1 MAGEVAQNNN
11 DALSA
16 ILQQLFV
23 GTGKETTKTTSDPAN
38 TNALQQLMAVLTGT
52 AGGAKGDF
60 SKQAA
65 ITDSTGQV
73 AKLVNDSLQNALPDI
88 SSLNTKSGLYNS
100 TTTKQLVDDLLARTS
115 LQGQQATQE
124 NIKNYAAIQQGNSQ
138 VASQAVN
145 AGTNAVQVGNRQVT
159 KQTAPIANPLLSLGL
174 GLGKSLLNKSGVT
187 DKIGKAIKDIFN
199 PATSISASDS
209 AGAVSAIGNSTANLG
224 NFQTPSFGA
233 NSPFSSVNFT
243 GVPLDIGS
251 SGNNVG
257 SLLSS
262 LDSSSFSD
270 ILKSSPSVDVAGAA
284 GSAAGGIDANSLLGS
299 GGDSVGG
306 SLVQSLLG
314 SSNSVAGAF
323 SGASPSIFGT
333 AVGNGVSSSALSG
346 IQSIVGGGI
355 GDLFGA
361 ASGGLAGSLAANV
374 GGNGLFGGID
384 FLGSAGSNLGGLANG
399 FNSSLSSALPFA
411 GSVLDAFQGN
421 FGGGLGGAIG
431 TLFGPPV
438 IGPLLGNFIGSNIGS
453 IGDAVGS
460 VVGAVGDALSS
471 VICTEL
477 ARQGFITKELLAK
490 DTAYARSNLSL
501 TTMAGYH
508 AWAIP
513 VVRLMRKSSLLTRL
527 IAPFG
532 IKFCNHVAGNRNIVG
547 ALVLN
552 IGTPICFAIGK
563 CVETLDKTGAY
574 NHG

>member
-1 MAGEVAQNNN
+1 MTDVVAQNNN

-124 NIKNYAAIQQGNSQ
+124 NIKNYATIQQGNSQ
-138 VASQAVN
+138 IASQAVN
-145 AGTNAVQVGNRQVT
+145 AGTNAVQSGNRQVT

-174 GLGKSLLNKSGVT
+174 GLGKSLLNKTGVT

-233 NSPFSSVNFT
+233 NSPFSNVNFT
-243 GVPLDIGS
+243 GVPLNIGS
-251 SGNNVG
+251 SGDNVG

-270 ILKSSPSVDVAGAA
+270 ILKSSPSVDVAGSA
-284 GSAAGGIDANSLLGS
+284 GSAAGGIDPSSFLGV
-299 GGDSVGG
+299 GDSVGG

-314 SSNSVAGAF
+314 SSNGVAGAF

-333 AVGNGVSSSALSG
+333 AVGNGVSSDLLGGIQNIVGGSIGDLFGASSGGLAGALSANIGGNGLFSG
-346 IQSIVGGGI
+346 IDFLGNSGANNFFGSGGGI
-355 GDLFGA
+355 GDLFSGLNFGNSFNPA
-361 ASGGLAGSLAANV
+361 GLLGGGLNIFGGLINGLSGGSPIGSTIGSALGGIFGGPAGSF
-374 GGNGLFGGID
+374 FGGQ
-384 FLGSAGSNLGGLANG
+384 LGGHA
-399 FNSSLSSALPFA
+399 ADIA
-411 GSVLDAFQGN
+411 GSVGDLI
-421 FGGGLGGAIG
+421 GGLFDG
-431 TLFGPPV
+431 LF
-438 IGPLLGNFIGSNIGS
+438 
-453 IGDAVGS
+453 
-460 VVGAVGDALSS
+460 
-471 VICTEL
+471 
-477 ARQGFITKELLAK
+477 
-490 DTAYARSNLSL
+490 
-501 TTMAGYH
+501 
-508 AWAIP
+508 
-513 VVRLMRKSSLLTRL
+513 
-527 IAPFG
+527 
-532 IKFCNHVAGNRNIVG
+532 
-547 ALVLN
+547 
-552 IGTPICFAIGK
+552 
-563 CVETLDKTGAY
+563 
-574 NHG
+574 

>member
-1 MAGEVAQNNN
+1 M
-11 DALSA
+11 
-16 ILQQLFV
+16 
-23 GTGKETTKTTSDPAN
+23 
-38 TNALQQLMAVLTGT
+38 
-52 AGGAKGDF
+52 
-60 SKQAA
+60 
-65 ITDSTGQV
+65 
-73 AKLVNDSLQNALPDI
+73 
-88 SSLNTKSGLYNS
+88 
-100 TTTKQLVDDLLARTS
+100 
-115 LQGQQATQE
+115 
-124 NIKNYAAIQQGNSQ
+124 
-138 VASQAVN
+138 
-145 AGTNAVQVGNRQVT
+145 
-159 KQTAPIANPLLSLGL
+159 
-174 GLGKSLLNKSGVT
+174 
-187 DKIGKAIKDIFN
+187 
-199 PATSISASDS
+199 
-209 AGAVSAIGNSTANLG
+209 
-224 NFQTPSFGA
+224 
-233 NSPFSSVNFT
+233 
-243 GVPLDIGS
+243 PLDIGS
-251 SGNNVG
+251 SGDSFG

-270 ILKSSPSVDVAGAA
+270 ILKSSPSIDVASNVAGAA
-284 GSAAGGIDANSLLGS
+284 GSAAGGIDASSLLGS

-314 SSNSVAGAF
+314 SSNGVAGAF

-333 AVGNGVSSSALSG
+333 SVGNGVSSSALSG

-355 GDLFGA
+355 GDLFGSA
-361 ASGGLAGSLAANV
+361 GGGLAGSLAANV

-384 FLGSAGSNLGGLANG
+384 FLGGAGSNLGGFGAG
-399 FNSSLSSALPFA
+399 IGNSFSSALPFA

-438 IGPLLGNFIGSNIGS
+438 IGPLLGNFIGSNLGS

-513 VVRLMRKSSLLTRL
+513 VVRLMRKSSLLTKL

-563 CVETLDKTGAY
+563 CVETLDKVMEY